1 MNGELFKYYKAALVN
16 GLCSDWKGYWQ
27 AAGDDKLKLITLAM
41 SQQAIPHVAT
51 YAYNGIGITKGYIET
66 EFKDYINEK
75 TKILDA
81 DGVDGYTYALYIAQ
95 NRILRPSVDVSSLMW
110 CKDITLEL
118 KTAQCGFIYV
128 SNNSDIRLVM
138 DGFNSP
144 RIYIFDESTIT
155 IEDADETCSAT
166 IYKYSDKCKVN
177 YGKYCLSK
185 RINEHQKELR
195 L

>member
-41 SQQAIPHVAT
+41 SQQAIPHVVT
-51 YAYNGIGITKGYIET
+51 YAYNGIGITKEYIET

-144 RIYIFDESTIT
+144 RIYLFDESTIT

-185 RINEHQKELR
+185 RIKEHQKELR

>member
-51 YAYNGIGITKGYIET
+51 YAYNGIGITKEYIET

-144 RIYIFDESTIT
+144 RIYLFDESTIT
-155 IEDADETCSAT
+155 IEDADVTCSAT

-185 RINEHQKELR
+185 RIKEFNKELR

>member
-41 SQQAIPHVAT
+41 SQQAIPHVVS
-51 YAYNGIGITKGYIET
+51 YAYNGIGITKEYIET

-75 TKILDA
+75 TRILDA

-185 RINEHQKELR
+185 RIKQFNKELR

>member
-1 MNGELFKYYKAALVN
+1 MNVELFKYYKAALVN

-41 SQQAIPHVAT
+41 SQQAIPHVVT
-51 YAYNGIGITKGYIET
+51 YAYNGIGITKEYIET

-75 TKILDA
+75 TPILDA

-95 NRILRPSVDVSSLMW
+95 NRILRPSADVSSLMW
-110 CKDITLEL
+110 NKDITLEL

-144 RIYIFDESTIT
+144 RIYLFDESTIT
-155 IEDADETCSAT
+155 IEDSDETCSAT

-185 RINEHQKELR
+185 RIKEFNKELR

>member
-41 SQQAIPHVAT
+41 SQQAIPHVVT
-51 YAYNGIGITKGYIET
+51 YAYNGIGITKEYIET

-144 RIYIFDESTIT
+144 RIYLFDESTIT

-185 RINEHQKELR
+185 RIKQFNKELR

>member
-41 SQQAIPHVAT
+41 SQQAIPHVVT
-51 YAYNGIGITKGYIET
+51 YAYNGIGITKEYIET

-75 TKILDA
+75 TPILDA

-144 RIYIFDESTIT
+144 RIYLFDESTIT

-185 RINEHQKELR
+185 RIKEFNKELR

>member
-51 YAYNGIGITKGYIET
+51 YAYNGIGITKEYIET

-75 TKILDA
+75 TPILDA
-81 DGVDGYTYALYIAQ
+81 DGVDGYTYALYIAE
-95 NRILRPSVDVSSLMW
+95 NRILKPSADVLHLMW
-110 CKDITLEL
+110 CKDITVEL
-118 KTAQCGFIYV
+118 NACKCPFLYI
-128 SNNSDIRLVM
+128 SNNSDIKLTL

-144 RIYIFDESTIT
+144 KIYLFDESTLT

-166 IYKYSDKCKVN
+166 IYKYSDKCNVK
-177 YGKYCLSK
+177 YGKFCISK
-185 RINEHQKELR
+185 HIKEFNKELR

>member
-41 SQQAIPHVAT
+41 SQQAIPHVVS
-51 YAYNGIGITKGYIET
+51 YAYNGIGITKEYIET

-110 CKDITLEL
+110 CKDITIEL

-144 RIYIFDESTIT
+144 RIYLFDESTIT

-185 RINEHQKELR
+185 RIKEFNKELR

>member
-27 AAGDDKLKLITLAM
+27 AACDDKLKLISLAM
-41 SQQAIPHVAT
+41 SQQAIPHVVT
-51 YAYNGIGITKGYIET
+51 YAYNGIGITKEYIET

-75 TKILDA
+75 TPILDA

-144 RIYIFDESTIT
+144 RIYLFDESTIT
-155 IEDADETCSAT
+155 IEDADETCSST

-185 RINEHQKELR
+185 RIKEFNKELR

>member
-41 SQQAIPHVAT
+41 SQQAIPHVVT
-51 YAYNGIGITKGYIET
+51 YAYNGIGITKEYIET

-95 NRILRPSVDVSSLMW
+95 NRILRPFVDVSSLMW

-144 RIYIFDESTIT
+144 RIYLFDESTIT
-155 IEDADETCSAT
+155 IDDADETCSAT
-166 IYKYSDKCKVN
+166 IYKYSDKCKVY
-177 YGKYCLSK
+177 YGKFCLSK
-185 RINEHQKELR
+185 RTKEFNKELR

>member
-27 AAGDDKLKLITLAM
+27 AAGDDKLKLISLAM
-41 SQQAIPHVAT
+41 SQQAIPHVVT
-51 YAYNGIGITKGYIET
+51 YAYNGIGITKEYIET

-144 RIYIFDESTIT
+144 RIYLFDESTIT
-155 IEDADETCSAT
+155 IEDADETCSST

-185 RINEHQKELR
+185 RIKEFNKELR

>member
-1 MNGELFKYYKAALVN
+1 MNVELFKYYKAALVN

-41 SQQAIPHVAT
+41 SQQAIPHVVT
-51 YAYNGIGITKGYIET
+51 YAYNGIGITKEYIET

-75 TKILDA
+75 TPILDA

-95 NRILRPSVDVSSLMW
+95 NRILRPSADVSSLMW
-110 CKDITLEL
+110 NKDITLEL

-144 RIYIFDESTIT
+144 RIYLFDESTIT

-185 RINEHQKELR
+185 RIKEFNKELR

>member
-41 SQQAIPHVAT
+41 SQQAIPHVVT
-51 YAYNGIGITKGYIET
+51 YAYTGIGITKEYIET

-75 TKILDA
+75 TPILDA

-144 RIYIFDESTIT
+144 RIYLFDESTIT

-185 RINEHQKELR
+185 RIKEFNKELR

>member
-51 YAYNGIGITKGYIET
+51 YAYNGIGITKEYIET

-81 DGVDGYTYALYIAQ
+81 DGVDGYTYALYITQ

-144 RIYIFDESTIT
+144 RIYLFDESTIT

-177 YGKYCLSK
+177 YGKFCLSK
-185 RINEHQKELR
+185 RINEFNKELR

>member
-51 YAYNGIGITKGYIET
+51 YAYNGIGITKEYIET

-144 RIYIFDESTIT
+144 RIYLFDESTIT

>member
-51 YAYNGIGITKGYIET
+51 YAYNGNGVTKDYIET

-144 RIYIFDESTIT
+144 RIYLFDESTIT

-185 RINEHQKELR
+185 RMNEFNKELR

>member
-16 GLCSDWKGYWQ
+16 GLCSEWKGYWQ

-41 SQQAIPHVAT
+41 AQQSIPHVVT
-51 YAYNGIGITKGYIET
+51 YAYNGCGVTKEFIET

-75 TKILDA
+75 IPILDA

-95 NRILRPSVDVSSLMW
+95 NRILRPSADVLSLMW
-110 CKDITLEL
+110 CNDITLQL
-118 KTAQCGFIYV
+118 NACKCPFLYI
-128 SNNSDIRLVM
+128 SNNSNIKLVL

-144 RIYIFDESTIT
+144 KIYLFDESSLT

-166 IYKYSDKCKVN
+166 IYKYSDKCNVK
-177 YGKYCLSK
+177 YGKFCLSK
-185 RINEHQKELR
+185 RIKEYNKELR

>member
-51 YAYNGIGITKGYIET
+51 YAYNGIGITKEYIET

-144 RIYIFDESTIT
+144 RIYLFDESTIT

-185 RINEHQKELR
+185 RIKQFNKELR

>member
-51 YAYNGIGITKGYIET
+51 YAYNGNGVTKDYIET

-144 RIYIFDESTIT
+144 RIYLFDESTIT

-185 RINEHQKELR
+185 RIKEFNKELR

>member
-1 MNGELFKYYKAALVN
+1 MNVELFKYYKAALVN

-41 SQQAIPHVAT
+41 SQQAIPHVVT
-51 YAYNGIGITKGYIET
+51 YAYNGIGITKEYIET

-75 TKILDA
+75 TPILDA

-95 NRILRPSVDVSSLMW
+95 NRILRPSADVFSLMW
-110 CKDITLEL
+110 NKDITLEL

-144 RIYIFDESTIT
+144 RIYLFDESTIT

-185 RINEHQKELR
+185 RIKEFNKELR

>member
-41 SQQAIPHVAT
+41 SQQAIPHVVT
-51 YAYNGIGITKGYIET
+51 YAYNGIGITKEYIET

-144 RIYIFDESTIT
+144 RIYLFDESTIT

-185 RINEHQKELR
+185 RIKEFNKELR

>member
-1 MNGELFKYYKAALVN
+1 MNVELFKYYKAALVN

-41 SQQAIPHVAT
+41 SQQAIPHVVT
-51 YAYNGIGITKGYIET
+51 YAYNGIGITKEYIES

-95 NRILRPSVDVSSLMW
+95 NRILRPSADILSLMW
-110 CKDITLEL
+110 NKDITLEL
-118 KTAQCGFIYV
+118 KACKCPFLYI

-144 RIYIFDESTIT
+144 RIYLFDESTIT

-185 RINEHQKELR
+185 RIKEFNKELR

>member
-41 SQQAIPHVAT
+41 SQQAIPHVVT
-51 YAYNGIGITKGYIET
+51 YAYNGIGITKEYIET

-144 RIYIFDESTIT
+144 RIYLFDESTIT

-185 RINEHQKELR
+185 RMNEFNKELR

>member
-1 MNGELFKYYKAALVN
+1 MNDELFKYYKAALVN
-16 GLCSDWKGYWQ
+16 GLCNDWKGYWQ

-51 YAYNGIGITKGYIET
+51 YAYNGIGITKEYIET

-118 KTAQCGFIYV
+118 KTSQCGFIYV

-144 RIYIFDESTIT
+144 RIYLFDESTIT

-185 RINEHQKELR
+185 RIREFNKELR

>member
-1 MNGELFKYYKAALVN
+1 MNVELFKYYKAALVN

-41 SQQAIPHVAT
+41 SQQAIPHVVT
-51 YAYNGIGITKGYIET
+51 YAYNGIGITKEYIET

-75 TKILDA
+75 TPILDA

-95 NRILRPSVDVSSLMW
+95 NRILRPSADVLSLMW
-110 CKDITLEL
+110 NKDITLEL

-144 RIYIFDESTIT
+144 RIYLFDSSTIT

-185 RINEHQKELR
+185 RIKEFNKELR

>member
-51 YAYNGIGITKGYIET
+51 YAYNGIGITKEYIET

-81 DGVDGYTYALYIAQ
+81 DGVDGYTCALYIAQ
-95 NRILRPSVDVSSLMW
+95 NRILKPSADVLHLMW
-110 CKDITLEL
+110 NKDITLEL
-118 KTAQCGFIYV
+118 SACRCPFLYV

-144 RIYIFDESTIT
+144 RIYLFDESTIT

-177 YGKYCLSK
+177 YGKFCLSK
-185 RINEHQKELR
+185 RMNEFNKELR

>member
-1 MNGELFKYYKAALVN
+1 MNGELFKYYKSALVN

-41 SQQAIPHVAT
+41 SQQAIPHVVT
-51 YAYNGIGITKGYIET
+51 YAYNGIGITKEYIET

-144 RIYIFDESTIT
+144 RIYLFDESTIT

>member
-51 YAYNGIGITKGYIET
+51 YAYNGNGVTKDYIET

-95 NRILRPSVDVSSLMW
+95 NRILKTSADVLHLMW

-144 RIYIFDESTIT
+144 RIYLFDESTIT

-166 IYKYSDKCKVN
+166 IYKYSDKCNVK
-177 YGKYCLSK
+177 YGKFCLSK
-185 RINEHQKELR
+185 RIKEFNKELR